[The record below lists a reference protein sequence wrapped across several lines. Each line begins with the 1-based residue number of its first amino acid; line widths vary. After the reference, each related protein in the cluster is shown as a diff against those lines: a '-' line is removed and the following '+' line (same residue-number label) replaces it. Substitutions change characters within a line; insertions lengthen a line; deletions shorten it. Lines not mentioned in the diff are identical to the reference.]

1 MPQAIGLSLNLTDTL
16 EKAARMD
23 KYLDNWVSKS
33 EQISQNLRAAFSGAN
48 SGDTSA
54 LTAMLTK
61 TSDALNAFKNM
72 NFTPNMDMGEIQK
85 FADVVSQI
93 IKDTTTLSQ
102 SGGVMMFDN
111 KNLYTT
117 EERLTKIKYE
127 LDNITKALD
136 DRLKASKKF
145 ETISANI
152 SSVDETA
159 LLQELGISNTN
170 GVPLEKVINRIL
182 EQNNQEIKILQEK
195 KAIYQEYYNWLNQTE
210 SERYDK
216 AQKYIKG
223 LLSEEQKEINSVRRE
238 YKNLLNELATVE
250 ARKTNYANAISGAKS
265 AGATVSP
272 DLQRQYN
279 LSIQS
284 EQEMLARKKELET
297 QYWEDVKDI
306 AQKFIG
312 QQSDIQIKEQERV
325 NKEKQKQNEADWNAY
340 LRSPQGAMQLSN
352 DAKSI
357 NEEKEAIQFLIAAR
371 DNLSKSTQDYDK
383 IIKELNDRI
392 QKHRIS
398 VEELTTAEKNEN
410 SLQPKVRNEYARLL
424 KELDNIDAAKKR
436 LAQTDKYTSGDAQAI
451 ADMQALEA
459 RYNDVANKKIEIEQ
473 NAQGKLDEVVRQH
486 EASRAQER
494 LAQTEKTEAEI
505 AKKKEEYAK
514 KYGTISSSQAG
525 QTITD
530 SYSAKNIAEMEK
542 YISKL
547 REAKVKLDNTD
558 ANYEK
563 TVSKL
568 TSRISE
574 LEKEI
579 LRLTNATEYQMQQ
592 ERAKA
597 QQDPI
602 GYAKSAKSV
611 EQYRI
616 AIDALKKEQEKLDV
630 STSQGKKKYR
640 EIDDTINR
648 LNKNM
653 AILSGNTNKLNSA
666 FNSTS
671 ISAGKLGTL
680 LASVFSIRQI
690 TGYVNK
696 VIQVR
701 GEFELQHRSL
711 QVLIQDVDKANEL
724 WDKTVALAVKSPFRV
739 KELVTYTKQ
748 LAAYRVEADK
758 LYETN
763 KMLADVSAGL
773 GVDMNRLI
781 LAFGQVKAANYL
793 RGTELRQFS
802 EAGVNILDELAQKF
816 SEVEG
821 RVVSVGDVFERVSK
835 RMVSFKDVEEVFQK
849 ITSEGGMFYQM
860 QEKQAETLKGMMMNL
875 RDSIDIMLNDIGIS
889 NESFIK
895 NSVMLVKNIVDEW
908 RKFIPLIKAAGVTFM
923 SYFGTQTLL
932 KIAKAFQNLV
942 IQAKSL
948 LVTFDAITAMS
959 VGGAVVTVLL
969 TIITYIKALRN
980 NVDEITAKLTE
991 VENNIRKQ
999 LTESI
1004 QLYKKYADTI
1014 RDVTKTNE
1022 EREKAEK
1029 KLQERFKDILP
1040 DTMLEAEYI
1049 KQIGDNYDVA
1059 YNAMMNYYNA
1069 KAVEQKKSRL
1079 SQMYEE
1085 EIYGDEYQKIVKAYK
1100 NAINNSPLF
1109 DERAKLII
1117 SSNISSLI
1125 DDAISKAISGDIGVD
1140 KLKEYIFLSIKD
1152 FSGEYIAPEVS
1163 GEFGDVKLWDYFNK
1177 LSKAINN
1184 YKNVMDGIE
1193 GLPFRTLEEALA
1205 AENVNPIKENVS
1217 AIETAFKELLRIYTD
1232 FSTKTSEQQE
1242 KINKDAQ
1249 TIISKLP
1256 EELQQ
1261 YVPILTEALNTI
1273 KEKAQEGTFEF
1284 NSSLESIQQDF
1295 LSNIITTLKEMS
1307 NGDIDNATKQLLDN
1321 YIKSLEDRAKGLDY
1335 TGFQNAITQ
1344 AIQMVSKE
1352 SGIEIDKFT
1361 KYIADKSSNRSSIAK
1376 AVEADIKQYQE
1387 EVTNLQNSINAV
1399 GEGNQQVS
1407 EDIMDTDK
1415 QRVDFLE
1422 QKMIP
1427 ALQHLYRILGGNGD
1441 NDSNKKLD
1449 QQLKVIDDMNK
1460 KYRELRK
1467 TFGENTSVLEAFN
1480 AYKDAFADA
1489 IDDSSVKNM
1498 DYKEFQKKF
1507 FSIPNENSIIKY
1519 LDTLVKKAK
1528 TTSEKIKIQLK
1539 QGDYTYDVKVRL
1551 KEKSDKDLNES
1562 IKKLFDNYDLTKE
1575 LKNLG
1580 LNQDLAKA
1588 LFNFDYIDLDDIRN
1602 QLTQMKNLFIGTE
1615 QEEAYK
1621 QYLQDID
1628 DMEKK
1633 EIEDRMKT
1641 YTKYLLT
1648 AQSERVKLKLEE
1660 LKKLREVDNLEIEDT
1675 ILKERMKANIQKEYE
1690 QNMLKKQWE
1699 DFKGSDI
1706 YGLLFEDLNNMS
1718 SKTLTA
1724 LNDEL
1729 SKIKKSLT
1737 GLPVNEYKEMIKQ
1750 IQQIEDVL
1758 IKKDPFGQLK
1768 KAYKELREYIKR
1780 ENYKTREEAE
1790 IELINVEAEKKKAQD
1805 ILDVI
1810 DLAKAISKQ
1819 QKTSD
1824 LGIVVQQL
1832 SDEQV
1837 EIWDRL
1843 WDIIRTSDK
1852 SIEDIISDNEFILK
1866 QSDSQIKI
1874 LLDIIKLWDRYDNSI
1889 QGAIKSFSELLDKT
1903 NSISDSVK
1911 TFIDV
1916 TSGGMDEVTNSIF
1929 ESIDGFTSL
1938 IQSALSFAA
1947 QMEAVGYATNMALG
1961 VIGWIAIGLQA
1972 IVSIVKAIYNY
1983 NDAKA
1988 EKKINDYKKKI
1999 ENLTN
2004 SLEKLEKAFDEAFS
2018 IEGIKEAD
2026 KQMQEISAQMIEY
2039 QKGVVAVAKE
2049 RARKKGEDS
2058 KEYQAYLDELKTLE
2072 DMQAEAAERVANT
2085 FSTLT
2090 DGILDNLLDASQSFV
2105 DAWFD
2110 AFEETGDGLRGLE
2123 EEFNDTLVSMM
2134 KRQAALQIAGA
2145 FAERWKQELKK
2156 YIDPEKNDYEI
2167 TKEEAMKFAEEV
2179 KKTLPELS
2187 DALEAFLG
2195 SFANLTNQESG
2206 LSGLEK
2212 GIQGIT
2218 EQQAEVLAAYWNA
2231 SRQSLANIDD
2241 KIGTILNK
2249 LTLFAEDNPIISQL
2263 KIIAKNTGN
2272 LYMLIDGMT
2281 TSFHGGGRA
2290 LKVAL

>member
-23 KYLDNWVSKS
+23 RYLDNWVSKS

-48 SGDTSA
+48 IGDTSA

-72 NFTPNMDMGEIQK
+72 NFTPNMDMGEVQK

-93 IKDTTTLSQ
+93 IKDTTNLSQ

-117 EERLTKIKYE
+117 EERLSKIKYE

-159 LLQELGISNTN
+159 LLTELGISNTN

-250 ARKTNYANAISGAKS
+250 ARKTNYASAILGAKS
-265 AGATVSP
+265 AGAAVSP

-284 EQEMLARKKELET
+284 EQEMLAHKKELET

-312 QQSDIQIKEQERV
+312 QQADIQIKEQERV
-325 NKEKQKQNEADWNAY
+325 NKEKQKQNEAEWNAY
-340 LRSPQGAMQLSN
+340 LRSPQGAIQLSN

-436 LAQTDKYTSGDAQAI
+436 LAETEKYKSGDAQAI

-486 EASRAQER
+486 EANRAQER

-514 KYGTISSSQAG
+514 KYGTISSSQAID
-525 QTITD
+525 TISD
-530 SYSAKNIAEMEK
+530 SFSAKNIAEMEK

-547 REAKVKLDNTD
+547 REAKQKLNRTD
-558 ANYEK
+558 ADYEE
-563 TVSKL
+563 TVAKL
-568 TSRISE
+568 TSRISK
-574 LEKEI
+574 LEEGI
-579 LRLTNATEYQMQQ
+579 LRLTDATEYQMQQ
-592 ERAKA
+592 ERKKA

-640 EIDDTINR
+640 EIDDTITR

-653 AILSGNTNKLNSA
+653 AILSGNTNKLNGA
-666 FNSTS
+666 LNSTS
-671 ISAGKLGTL
+671 VSAGKLGTL

-923 SYFGTQTLL
+923 SYFGTQVLL
-932 KIAKAFQNLV
+932 KIVKAFQMLV
-942 IQAKSL
+942 IQVKSL
-948 LVTFDAITAMS
+948 FVSFNAIKALS

-1029 KLQERFKDILP
+1029 KIQDRFKDILP

-1049 KQIGDNYDVA
+1049 KQMGDNYDDA

-1069 KAVEQKKSRL
+1069 KAAEQKKDRIN
-1079 SQMYEE
+1079 QMYEE
-1085 EIYGDEYQKIVKAYK
+1085 RIYGDDYAKIVGHYKDRISGLSYIDDRTKEILKA
-1100 NAINNSPLF
+1100 
-1109 DERAKLII
+1109 
-1117 SSNISSLI
+1117 NISGLFNE
-1125 DDAISKAISGDIGVD
+1125 AIEAFKKGETNSIQTYFRQLVEEFSGYQIPFESGIEFTRQIGRIGKAILDQKQALEG
-1140 KLKEYIFLSIKD
+1140 L
-1152 FSGEYIAPEVS
+1152 
-1163 GEFGDVKLWDYFNK
+1163 N
-1177 LSKAINN
+1177 
-1184 YKNVMDGIE
+1184 

-1205 AENVNPIKENVS
+1205 AKNVNPIKENVS
-1217 AIETAFKELLRIYTD
+1217 TIEEVFKRLLNMYKD
-1232 FSTKTSEQQE
+1232 FSKQTEEQ
-1242 KINKDAQ
+1242 KVTINKDAE
-1249 TIISKLP
+1249 TIISQLP
-1256 EELQQ
+1256 DELKQ
-1261 YVPILTEALNTI
+1261 YEPIIRESLDNI
-1273 KEKAQEGTFEF
+1273 KANAEQGTFEF
-1284 NSSLESIQQDF
+1284 NSSLEKMQQDF
-1295 LSNIITTLKEMS
+1295 LNNIITTLKEMS
-1307 NGDIDNATKQLLDN
+1307 NGDIDEATKQLLDN

-1376 AVEADIKQYQE
+1376 SVEADIKQYQE

-1489 IDDSSVKNM
+1489 VEDSSIKNM

-1588 LFNFDYIDLDDIRN
+1588 LFNFDYIDLDEIRN

-1615 QEEAYK
+1615 QEEKYK

-1628 DMEKK
+1628 EMEKK
-1633 EIEDRMKT
+1633 DIEERMKT

-1675 ILKERMKANIQKEYE
+1675 VLKERMKANIQKEYE
-1690 QNMLKKQWE
+1690 QNMLKQQWE

-1768 KAYKELREYIKR
+1768 KAYKELQEYIKR
-1780 ENYKTREEAE
+1780 GNYKTREEAE
-1790 IELINVEAEKKKAQD
+1790 IELINVEAEMKKAQD

-1819 QKTSD
+1819 KKTDD
-1824 LGIVVQQL
+1824 LGVVTESL
-1832 SDEQV
+1832 SDEQLAV
-1837 EIWDRL
+1837 WDNL
-1843 WDIIRTSDK
+1843 WEIIRTSDK
-1852 SIEDIISDNEFILK
+1852 SIDSIISDSEFIIK
-1866 QSDSQIKI
+1866 NSEIQIK
-1874 LLDIIKLWDRYDNSI
+1874 LLLETIKLWDGYDKSI
-1889 QGAIKSFSELLDKT
+1889 QGSIKSFSELLDKT

-1947 QMEAVGYATNMALG
+1947 QMKTIGYATNMALG

-1972 IVSIVKAIYNY
+1972 IVSIVKAIYDY

-1988 EKKINDYKKKI
+1988 EKKINDYKQKI

-2004 SLEKLEKAFDEAFS
+2004 SLEKLDKAFEEAFS
-2018 IEGIKEAD
+2018 IDSIKEYD
-2026 KQMQEISAQMIEY
+2026 RQMQEINAKMIEY

-2049 RARKKGEDS
+2049 RAFKYNFNEKY
-2058 KEYQAYLDELKTLE
+2058 YQAYLDEFKKLE
-2072 DMQAEAAERVANT
+2072 DMQEKEADRVANT

-2090 DGILDNLLDASQSFV
+2090 DGILDNILDASQGFV

-2110 AFEETGDGLRGLE
+2110 AFEETGDGLSGLE

-2241 KIGTILNK
+2241 KVGAILSK
-2249 LTLFAEDNPIISQL
+2249 LTIFAEDNPIISQL